1 MSSAAKPPSDR
12 RADSGAD
19 SPIDQALLAFLSDP
33 TPTRQAALFA
43 AAQDSPEVLAEIQEF
58 LAGDA
63 ELQQMMQVL
72 GPLATNM
79 LASEATLAA
88 GRDETLNRLDDVP
101 IGPVALVSDSSELGE
116 LDELADGLG
125 TLQEPLPEDPREE
138 SPTQSPAS
146 AGLVDRPRSLVWP
159 VVAGMAAVISM
170 AALAFWL
177 FAPREESMAGAM
189 RRLSHTVGKPGD
201 PARPRRSFVPSA
213 DLWTPPVVTPGV
225 WHYAMGEQ
233 DLAAREGGLA
243 ADPMIDRKSKES
255 LVRQGKPT
263 YAPGLVKGSLWSVA
277 FAGGDGYTGPILT
290 TATDNFCLEAWF
302 KVDVAANTMVV
313 NNGNGGFNGFGLILH
328 DNGHAGRVT
337 YMGLFGG
344 NRFLDTNVNVTPG
357 VATHLAVARV
367 AGQTTVYLNGRAYPH
382 EGTFP
387 NPADGAFHIGLSP
400 QFKGQVDEVRLWV
413 FAPGQFKPSELLY
426 PILPTP

>member
-1 MSSAAKPPSDR
+1 MSSAAKPPSDPL
-12 RADSGAD
+12 AEASAD

-33 TPTRQAALFA
+33 TPARQAALFA
-43 AAQDSPEVLAEIQEF
+43 AAQDSPDVLAEIQEF

-63 ELQQMMQVL
+63 ELQQMMQAL
-72 GPLATNM
+72 GPLAANM
-79 LASEATLAA
+79 LASEATAPG
-88 GRDETLNRLDDVP
+88 GRDDTLNRLDDVP
-101 IGPVALVSDSSELGE
+101 IGPVALASDSSDLGE
-116 LDELADGLG
+116 INDLADELRAPQDPPTHPPVSAALV
-125 TLQEPLPEDPREE
+125 EP
-138 SPTQSPAS
+138 T
-146 AGLVDRPRSLVWP
+146 RSMVWP
-159 VVAGMAAVISM
+159 IVAGAVAVASM

-177 FAPREESMAGAM
+177 FAPREESMAHAM
-189 RRLSHTVGKPGD
+189 RRLGHEVGKPGD
-201 PARPRRSFVPSA
+201 PARPRRSFVPSS
-213 DLWTPPVVTPGV
+213 DLWTPPVVTPGI

-233 DLAAREGGLA
+233 DLTAREGGLA
-243 ADPMIDRKSKES
+243 ADPLLLRKGKDS
-255 LVRQGKPT
+255 LARQGKPT

-277 FAGGDGYTGPILT
+277 FVGGEGYTGPVLT

-302 KVDVAANTMVV
+302 KVDTAGNTMVV

-367 AGQTTVYLNGRAYPH
+367 AGQTTVYLNGRAFPH
-382 EGTFP
+382 AGAFP

-413 FAPGQFKPSELLY
+413 FAPGAFKPSDLLY
-426 PILPTP
+426 PALPAP

>member
-1 MSSAAKPPSDR
+1 MSSAAKPPSDPL
-12 RADSGAD
+12 AEASAE
-19 SPIDQALLAFLSDP
+19 SPIDQALLAFLNEP
-33 TPTRQAALFA
+33 TAARQAALFA

-63 ELQQMMQVL
+63 ELQQMMQAL

-79 LASEATLAA
+79 LASEANAA

-101 IGPVALVSDSSELGE
+101 IGPVALAADSSELGE
-116 LDELADGLG
+116 LDELADELG
-125 TLQEPLPEDPREE
+125 APQE
-138 SPTQSPAS
+138 SPVQPSAS
-146 AGLVDRPRSLVWP
+146 AVLVEPARSLVWP
-159 VVAGMAAVISM
+159 IVAGAVAVASM

-177 FAPREESMAGAM
+177 FAPREESMAHAM
-189 RRLSHTVGKPGD
+189 RRLGQEVGKTGD

-233 DLAAREGGLA
+233 ELTAREGGLA
-243 ADPMIDRKSKES
+243 ADPLKLRKGKES
-255 LVRQGKPT
+255 LARHGKPT
-263 YAPGLVKGSLWSVA
+263 YAPGLVKGSVWSVSC
-277 FAGGDGYTGPILT
+277 AGGDGYTGPVLT

-302 KVDVAANTMVV
+302 KVDTAANTMVV

-344 NRFLDTNVNVTPG
+344 NRFLDTNINVTPG
-357 VATHLAVARV
+357 VPTHLAVARV
-367 AGQTTVYLNGRAYPH
+367 AGQTTVYLNGRAFPH
-382 EGTFP
+382 AGAFP

-413 FAPGQFKPSELLY
+413 FAPGEFKPSDLLY
-426 PILPTP
+426 PALPAP